1 MRISIKG
8 KKISR
13 EVVIVKIYF
22 IKYIFILFVFN
33 TVGLPTLANFLI
45 LCACKARYLKVVT
58 SQR

>member
-13 EVVIVKIYF
+13 EVVIVKIYL
-22 IKYIFILFVFN
+22 KYIFILFVFN